1 MINEFEKKFVKKID
15 KIVDKR
21 VSIDGKIEYLLKWKG
36 FSDYNNTWELVEH
49 ISNSDLIKEFEKQF
63 VKKIDE
69 SVDKRVSN
77 DEKIEYLKIDKIVDK
92 RVSNGQIEYLLKWK
106 GYSDKDNTWRSKK
119 YIEDVIKAV
128 LLILV

>member
-1 MINEFEKKFVKKID
+1 MIKEFEKKNDKIVDRRVSNEGKIEYLLKWKDYRRRQWVSKEYVDSDMINEFEKKFVKKID

-69 SVDKRVSN
+69 SVDKR
-77 DEKIEYLKIDKIVDK
+77 
-92 RVSNGQIEYLLKWK
+92 
-106 GYSDKDNTWRSKK
+106 
-119 YIEDVIKAV
+119 
-128 LLILV
+128 